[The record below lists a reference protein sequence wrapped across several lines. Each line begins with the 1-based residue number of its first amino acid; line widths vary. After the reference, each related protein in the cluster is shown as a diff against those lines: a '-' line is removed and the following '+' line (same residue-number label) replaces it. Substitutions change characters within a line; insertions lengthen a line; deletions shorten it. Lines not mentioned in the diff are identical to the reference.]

1 MKKLLVLAL
10 ALSVLWIAKIS
21 FDLYRLNA
29 AQDALMQQQNAL
41 EQRTASLNDQL
52 AALNRQFS
60 KTALSSDAEHAE
72 PALAQQ
78 SAAALQPTVLIA
90 QQLDLIEFAL
100 QQQQYSLAL
109 EKLNQLNLNINAYP
123 LAPALKAS
131 LHQVID
137 KDRHT
142 VMQYINANNEQQN
155 KMKAVLDLLDREIGG
170 EIKAQYQ
177 KPAPQAGKSFWQ
189 RWIQIESV
197 QQPNAVLMHRSIILK
212 EAQLRLLL
220 AQQQLQKGQ
229 YIAFQQE
236 LALAIQILKQLPDA
250 KTQNFIQRLN
260 DLKKIS
266 ANPVPSLNTR
276 ALIG

>member
-100 QQQQYSLAL
+100 QQQQYSTAL
-109 EKLNQLNLNINAYP
+109 EKLSQLQLDLPNYT
-123 LAPALKAS
+123 LAPALLDGLERVLSKD
-131 LHQVID
+131 QV
-137 KDRHT
+137 
-142 VMQYINANNEQQN
+142 MLQQFINSRLVQQN
-155 KMKAVLDLLDREIGG
+155 KIRDLLNQMDAEIAREL
-170 EIKAQYQ
+170 KAQHSAT
-177 KPAPQAGKSFWQ
+177 PAESGSFW
-189 RWIQIESV
+189 RNLIQIEAV
-197 QQPNAVLMHRSIILK
+197 QQPSTVLMQRGLVLK
-212 EAQLRLLL
+212 EAQLRLLMAENAL
-220 AQQQLQKGQ
+220 QQSQQ
-229 YIAFQQE
+229 IPFQQSLGAVAE
-236 LALAIQILKQLPDA
+236 VLKQLPDA
-250 KTQNFIQRLN
+250 KSQQWVKQLEQIRTIPLT
-260 DLKKIS
+260 
-266 ANPVPSLNTR
+266 PVPPLNART
-276 ALIG
+276 LMS